1 MPLDLQAEAAL
12 SKAEAKFKEVQP
24 SSSLD
29 LGEFLKPYMLG
40 IISNINEVLQDVH
53 GRKSVNDKIRVIRS
67 LGALMRKIGDTMA
80 TFSQQVRS
88 SSNATTLWL

>member
-1 MPLDLQAEAAL
+1 MQAEEAL
-12 SKAEAKFKEVQP
+12 SKAEVLFRETSTAH
-24 SSSLD
+24 SSID

-80 TFSQQVRS
+80 TFSQQVRP
-88 SSNATTLWL
+88 SSNATSLWL